1 MVQHEVIL
9 LPLYQTIIKPMAG
22 FLQGLLALIGAAK
35 A

>member
-22 FLQGLLALIGAAK
+22 FLQRPLALIGAINA
-35 A
+35 